1 MMRYFVFKSGSH
13 GISEIRLHEATCTV
27 ENLGMHIQVNVAII
41 CMVQIQGLIVTKFN
55 LNSNLF
61 LWITFY

>member
-13 GISEIRLHEATCTV
+13 GISEIRLHEATYTA
-27 ENLGMHIQVNVAII
+27 ENLGMHFQVNVVVIY
-41 CMVQIQGLIVTKFN
+41 MVQIQGLMVTKLN

-61 LWITFY
+61 L